1 MKNYDKIADEL
12 FQRRDEYF
20 TEKKKKNSVIKKAV
34 VSTACVAV
42 VALGAVGVIKSGV
55 FDQNP
60 PQEKIPET
68 TTITTTVLV
77 EKEYAD
83 AIYES
88 GKQNGNTTK
97 SVEATAKKDAKTT
110 VAVEETTKKNAK
122 TTVAVEATTKKNYK
136 ANDVITNYTEGN
148 YSMPCY
154 VAPKNGT
161 YFFSL
166 PVQYAVNKYGNSKKY
181 LVRIDIFKDQCIVS
195 AQERNAEYSRLIT
208 AGCDIKKFNVWTYEG
223 ADAKKVNYTQVAG
236 LFTLEQLETLFTGRE
251 YGYFFE
257 FISNG
262 DSSPVD
268 LDDVVDGS
276 VFFGKSDAVY
286 N

>member
-20 TEKKKKNSVIKKAV
+20 TAKKKRNSIIKKAV

-42 VALGAVGVIKSGV
+42 VAIGAFTVFKSGV
-55 FDQNP
+55 FNQNP

-68 TTITTTVLV
+68 TTTTTTASA
-77 EKEYAD
+77 ENEYAD

-88 GKQNGNTTK
+88 GNQNDSSTTSK
-97 SVEATAKKDAKTT
+97 EAESKKDT
-110 VAVEETTKKNAK
+110 V

-136 ANDVITNYTEGN
+136 KNDVITNFTEGS

-161 YFFSL
+161 FFFSL

-181 LVRIDIFKDQCIVS
+181 LVRVDIFKDEWIVS
-195 AQERNAEYSRLIT
+195 AKERNAEYSRLMK
-208 AGCDIKKFNVWTYEG
+208 AGCDIKKYNVWTYEG
-223 ADAKKVNYTQVAG
+223 ADAKKVYYTQVAG
-236 LFTLEQLETLFTGRE
+236 IFTLEQLETLFTGRE

-257 FISNG
+257 FLSNG
-262 DSSPVD
+262 DSSPVET
-268 LDDVVDGS
+268 DDVVDGS
-276 VFFGKSDAVY
+276 VFYGKSDAVY